1 LTAIVLRAS
10 VKRLLRSCLLHRV
23 AVVLLAASLAGC
35 AGGGKTFIIQFQPFS
50 ASLDTAGQ
58 STLHAAADYAKA
70 NPLAPVSV
78 DGFHSRPD
86 PTEFDTLPQER
97 VNVVTNALVDV
108 GVDRWRIE
116 VLGTGVVYPQG
127 VPMPIL
133 PERSVVIRTGL

>member
-1 LTAIVLRAS
+1 VR
-10 VKRLLRSCLLHRV
+10 RV

-35 AGGGKTFIIQFQPFS
+35 AGGGKTFIIRFEPFS
-50 ASLDTAGQ
+50 ASLDTAGR

-108 GVDRWRIE
+108 GVERWRIE
-116 VLGTGVVYPQG
+116 VLGKGVVYPRG
-127 VPMPIL
+127 VPMPTL
-133 PERSVVIRTGL
+133 PDRSVVIRTGL